1 MPNRRLS
8 YWLMSLLIMAAT
20 AAAGCR
26 APYPTY
32 NPYGFYGQPCI
43 NPPGTG
49 AYNPTGRT
57 DPYYGAPANGVYPP
71 NPYAPAA
78 QYPGYPPVQQPA
90 GATSQRSWNP
100 QTSTE
105 SNPVPTV
112 EPQDGGGSLMTAA
125 RGEWKSVDNPNATPA
140 ARTASLD
147 TAASFQ
153 PDAAASSDVPVN
165 NVARF
170 DGFGRN

>member
-1 MPNRRLS
+1 MPKKWLS
-8 YWLMSLLIMAAT
+8 YLMMLLLLT
-20 AAAGCR
+20 ASVALGCR

-71 NPYAPAA
+71 NPYAPA
-78 QYPGYPPVQQPA
+78 QYPGYPPAQQPA
-90 GATSQRSWNP
+90 GSTSKRTWNP
-100 QTSTE
+100 QTSAD
-105 SNPVPTV
+105 SNAPTV
-112 EPQDGGGSLMTAA
+112 EPQVQDSTLVTSAEGQW
-125 RGEWKSVDNPNATPA
+125 RSVDNPNRDPNVLP
-140 ARTASLD
+140 ASLD
-147 TAASFQ
+147 TNATFT
-153 PDAAASSDVPVN
+153 ASSDNSSSPPSN
-165 NVARF
+165 NFARF